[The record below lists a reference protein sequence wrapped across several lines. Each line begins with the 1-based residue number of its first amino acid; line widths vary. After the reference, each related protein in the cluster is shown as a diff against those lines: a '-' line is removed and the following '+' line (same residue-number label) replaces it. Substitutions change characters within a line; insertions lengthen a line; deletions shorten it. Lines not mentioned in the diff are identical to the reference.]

1 MLNWLDIVLIV
12 ILVITLILGIWKGL
26 IRQLVGI
33 LAVILGLVLAW
44 MYYDQAGSM
53 FKPLVT
59 DDFIA
64 HFIGFFII
72 FLIVLLIGWIISRLF
87 SKALKGS
94 FKVMNHIL
102 GGLVGLIKGGLIC
115 GILTFAL
122 LVFPVN
128 IKALKNS
135 LLAPYCLKMAV
146 GVIELVP
153 KDIKNKFKAA
163 HEEIFG
169 IRGENNEGG

>member
-1 MLNWLDIVLIV
+1 MLNWLDIILLI

-26 IRQLVGI
+26 IRQLVGL
-33 LAVILGLVLAW
+33 LAVIFGVVLAW
-44 MYYDQAGSM
+44 MFYDQAGSL

-59 DDFIA
+59 DDSIA

-72 FLIVLLIGWIISRLF
+72 FSIILLIGWIISRLF

-94 FKVMNHIL
+94 FKMINHIL
-102 GGLVGLIKGGLIC
+102 GGLVGLLKGGLIC
-115 GILTFAL
+115 GVLAFAL

-163 HEEIFG
+163 HEKIFG
-169 IRGENNEGG
+169 IKGEIDESR